1 MQVCRFKETAIDVY
15 TLWER
20 CIRERTIRDGERE
33 WELVVVVKTTT
44 EEGPKG
50 EREEGLV
57 GDDRAADTEGS

>member
-1 MQVCRFKETAIDVY
+1 M
-15 TLWER
+15 
-20 CIRERTIRDGERE
+20 
-33 WELVVVVKTTT
+33 VVKTTT